1 MNNMNEVF
9 KAIELTDD
17 EFTKIDSI
25 VPNSLVERIVDVCGD
40 IQCHIFEHPE
50 FSFDESENVEKMYRY
65 IFTLILNNA

>member
-17 EFTKIDSI
+17 EFTKIDSV
-25 VPNSLVERIVDVCGD
+25 VPDILVKKLIDTCED

-50 FSFDESENVEKMYRY
+50 FTYEDENVEKMYRY